1 MNPTTKRFPRTTL
14 EAWPNRHPYSVEH
27 YRKPVGAGWEIAGVL
42 VTVGCI
48 ALFVYA
54 VLEQIP

>member
-1 MNPTTKRFPRTTL
+1 MNPTTKKFPRTTL
-14 EAWPNRHPYSVEH
+14 EAWPNRHPYCVEH
-27 YRKPVGAGWEIAGVL
+27 YRKLGSVGWEIAGVL

>member
-14 EAWPNRHPYSVEH
+14 EAWPNRHPYCVEH
-27 YRKPVGAGWEIAGVL
+27 HRRLSSIGWEIAGVL